1 MKHLEIERKFLVRKE
16 IWDGVE
22 KAESKQIKQGY
33 LSRDEEAVIRIR
45 IANDIGL
52 LAIKGR
58 RENISRMEFEYT
70 IPLEEARALHSLVAG
85 NLVEKTRY
93 KINHHGKSWDVDI
106 FHGSNEGLY
115 MAEIEL
121 ESTEEEF
128 DLPEWAGEEV
138 SLDHRYY
145 NAYLSEHPFTSWLEN
160 R

>member
-1 MKHLEIERKFLVRKE
+1 LKHLEIERKFLVRKE

-33 LSRDEEAVIRIR
+33 LSRDEEAVIRVR

-70 IPLEEARALHSLVAG
+70 IPLEEARALHSLVAA
-85 NLVEKTRY
+85 NLIEKTRY

-106 FHGSNEGLY
+106 FHGLNEGLY

-128 DLPEWAGEEV
+128 DLPEWAGKEV
-138 SLDHRYY
+138 SHDPRYY
-145 NAYLSEHPFTSWLEN
+145 NSYLSAHPFTSW
-160 R
+160 